1 MYPSLALHTMWH
13 RFLRQIAFWV
23 GFATCAVIVAVIYFN
38 QATVTLSFW
47 RWELTGVNLGLVA
60 VAPLV
65 AGVALGY
72 LYHLPARL
80 HHVSEHM
87 RHRRRVHELER
98 ELKDLRKGM
107 DQVLEMPEDTHAF
120 PALEA
125 RPVPA
130 LEAPKNGDKDEL
142 IVGLDS
148 AMELPEEPP
157 AEERVKKAAKPK
169 AAARKPRSSNGNAA
183 RRPRKPALAA
193 ELTPATPAG
202 AEPPVS

>member
-107 DQVLEMPEDTHAF
+107 DQVLEMPEDSHAF
-120 PALEA
+120 PALEVGFA
-125 RPVPA
+125 WNDPDAAIADAKHHIDRFRHRWTTSEPVP
-130 LEAPKNGDKDEL
+130 
-142 IVGLDS
+142 S
-148 AMELPEEPP
+148 A
-157 AEERVKKAAKPK
+157 A
-169 AAARKPRSSNGNAA
+169 
-183 RRPRKPALAA
+183 
-193 ELTPATPAG
+193 
-202 AEPPVS
+202 